1 MTKDQT
7 YTSGALTAGVTL
19 SEDFSEVLLNTSH
32 VWSSWNALEI
42 LMDFTTLL
50 LVLFEE

>member
-1 MTKDQT
+1 MRKAQT
-7 YTSGALTAGVTL
+7 YRSGALTAGVTL
-19 SEDFSEVLLNTSH
+19 SEVLLNTSH